1 MKTMIL
7 ALLASAAVAAP
18 AHAKSADVSLA
29 MASFA
34 AAHRAPDAAHLEARL
49 QARFAERLKRHAS
62 HNHSDEHE
70 DGCDGCADC
79 DKGRH
84 EDCEDCDHCVK
95 CESECCGGE
104 AKVCDPS
111 KKKAKSHG

>member
-34 AAHRAPDAAHLEARL
+34 AAHQAPNAPQVQAKL
-49 QARFAERLKRHAS
+49 QARFAERLKRNAS
-62 HNHSDEHE
+62 HNHSDKHHK
-70 DGCDGCADC
+70 DGCEGCDY
-79 DKGRH
+79 DKNRL

-111 KKKAKSHG
+111 KKKARSHG